1 MRTEIINDSDKAV
14 STENK
19 RMQLESNIYIQI
31 LLLYKSTE
39 ETNENNQDEN

>member
-1 MRTEIINDSDKAV
+1 MFFLNESDKAV

-19 RMQLESNIYIQI
+19 RMQLESNISIQI